1 MKHISYASI
10 EKAIQVI
17 DNLDDVQ
24 LEKLYEDYDEAQPEL
39 LGYLMSA
46 ALEYENERLEGLILY
61 YYCLISEA
69 FKQEG
74 LTLGKITEKEIEEFE
89 QPYSEML
96 DAFFENDDEEILEDF
111 CDQPELTR
119 FISIEISEEDEDG
132 TSLDDDTATQ
142 LFIVSIAMICLMAKV
157 AQ

>member
-24 LEKLYEDYDEAQPEL
+24 LENLYEDYDQAQPEL

-74 LTLGKITEKEIEEFE
+74 LSLGKITEKEIEEFE

-96 DAFFENDDEEILEDF
+96 DAFFENDDE
-111 CDQPELTR
+111 
-119 FISIEISEEDEDG
+119 
-132 TSLDDDTATQ
+132 
-142 LFIVSIAMICLMAKV
+142 
-157 AQ
+157 